1 MLPIY
6 YGLQTGISILK
17 YASADS
23 GTESDLRFRLSGEC
37 ILKHSSSVLEG
48 DYKGIKPYEQ
58 MLSCAE

>member
-6 YGLQTGISILK
+6 YDLQTRISILK

-23 GTESDLRFRLSGEC
+23 GAESVLRSCLSGEC
-37 ILKHSSSVLEG
+37 ILRHNSSVLEV
-48 DYKGIKPYEQ
+48 DYKGIKPCER